1 MMGSR
6 EWGMGR
12 RSKRRLPTPHSPLP
26 TPSMARVLSAI
37 IFLPILFAALWMG
50 APIWFSAIAAA
61 GVLIGLYEY
70 YRLAS
75 RGGEVQGLAAATA
88 TLAAF
93 YFGRHE
99 LIVAI
104 IATLVIVEMLAQLFT
119 RAKDEDLSET
129 LPEAAIR
136 VFGVLYVAVLGGY
149 IIAIRVIESHDIPRL
164 APKLLTLFFII
175 VFAGDTGAYYTGRA
189 MGRRRLAPRVSPGK
203 TVEGA
208 IGGLLGNV
216 AAALI
221 AHFTFFPELKVIH
234 AVPLALAMGLLG
246 ITGDLCES
254 MLKRGARAKD
264 AGSLIPGHGGLLDR
278 LDSMLFNAPLLYY
291 FYWIFLK

>member
-1 MMGSR
+1 MGS
-6 EWGMGR
+6 G
-12 RSKRRLPTPHSPLP
+12 SCSSSTLPIPHSPFPTPHL
-26 TPSMARVLSAI
+26 TMARVLSAI
-37 IFLPILFAALWMG
+37 VFLPILFAALWVG
-50 APIWFSAIAAA
+50 GPIWFSAIAAA
-61 GVLIGLYEY
+61 GVLLGLYEY

-75 RGGEVQGLAAATA
+75 SGGEVQGLMAAAV

-104 IATLVIVEMLAQLFT
+104 IAALVIVEMITQLFT
-119 RAKDEDLSET
+119 RAKDEDFSEMVS
-129 LPEAAIR
+129 AAATR
-136 VFGVLYVAVLGGY
+136 VFGVLYIAVLGGY
-149 IIAIRVIESHDIPRL
+149 IIAIRVIESQIPDL
-164 APKLLTLFFII
+164 AAKLLTLFFIV

-189 MGRRRLAPRVSPGK
+189 LGRKRLAPRVSPGK

-216 AAALI
+216 IAALI
-221 AHFTFFPELKVIH
+221 ARFTFFPELKIVY
-234 AVPLALAMGLLG
+234 AVPLALVMGLLG
-246 ITGDLCES
+246 IAGDLCES

-264 AGSLIPGHGGLLDR
+264 AGNLIPGHGGLLDR

-291 FYWIFLK
+291 FYLVFLR

>member
-1 MMGSR
+1 
-6 EWGMGR
+6 
-12 RSKRRLPTPHSPLP
+12 
-26 TPSMARVLSAI
+26 MARVLSAI
-37 IFLPILFAALWMG
+37 IFLPILFAALWLG
-50 APIWFSAIAAA
+50 GPIWFSAIVAA

-75 RGGEVQGLAAATA
+75 HGGEVQGLAAAA
-88 TLAAF
+88 AALAAF

-104 IATLVIVEMLAQLFT
+104 IAALVIVEMLAQLFT
-119 RAKDEDLSET
+119 RAKDEDFSEM
-129 LPEAAIR
+129 LPAAAMR

-149 IIAIRVIESHDIPRL
+149 IIAIRVIDVIEKPDIPRL
-164 APKLLTLFFII
+164 APKLLTLFFIV

-208 IGGLLGNV
+208 VGGLVGNV
-216 AAALI
+216 IAALI
-221 AHFTFFPELKVIH
+221 AHLTFFPELKIVH
-234 AVPLALAMGLLG
+234 AVPLALVMGVLG
-246 ITGDLCES
+246 IAGDLCES

-264 AGSLIPGHGGLLDR
+264 AGYLIPGHGGLLDR

-291 FYWIFLK
+291 FYWVFLK

>member
-1 MMGSR
+1 
-6 EWGMGR
+6 
-12 RSKRRLPTPHSPLP
+12 
-26 TPSMARVLSAI
+26 MARVLSAI
-37 IFLPILFAALWMG
+37 VFLPILFAALWIG
-50 APIWFSAIAAA
+50 GPIWFSAIAAA
-61 GVLIGLYEY
+61 GILLGLYEY

-75 RGGEVQGLAAATA
+75 RGGAVQGMAAAAA

-104 IATLVIVEMLAQLFT
+104 LAALVTVEMLVQLFT
-119 RAKDEDLSET
+119 RANDEDFGEM
-129 LPEAAIR
+129 LPVAATK

-149 IIAIRVIESHDIPRL
+149 IIAIRVIESPIPQL
-164 APKLLTLFFII
+164 AAKLLTLFFIV
-175 VFAGDTGAYYTGRA
+175 VFAGDTGAYYTGRNF
-189 MGRRRLAPRVSPGK
+189 GRKRLAPRVSPGK

-208 IGGLLGNV
+208 IGGLIGNV
-216 AAALI
+216 VAALI
-221 AHFTFFPELKVIH
+221 AHYTFFPELKIVH
-234 AVPLALAMGLLG
+234 AIPLALVMGALG

-264 AGSLIPGHGGLLDR
+264 AGNLIPGHGGLLDR

-291 FYWIFLK
+291 FHEIFLK